1 MNRTSYNSVGIVNS
15 SSSAMSAAGR
25 LTKLNPE
32 IDTGC
37 NTSAHQPIDI
47 TYILI
52 MMPFGAMAAITA
64 MYIHY
69 LVFRMSQRDKSLLN
83 CLFPELSLTFLSTY
97 PVYYI
102 SSYIVVLSPEPTAKV
117 FGIWFCHVLSAA
129 RYVWIFKVWV
139 FSLLVSILRYLY
151 VVHNEKVTT
160 HGLKCVER
168 IFRFLYWAVPAGL
181 AVVYLSLRTDH
192 DIDPLSN
199 QCYGRS
205 PETSSS
211 ASLWYKIKQDICVYN
226 DYGFT
231 SHFAEYG
238 LKILCAINV
247 LATWLVFSNLAEA
260 FFYYSIHI
268 HLKA

>member
-1 MNRTSYNSVGIVNS
+1 MNMTSYNSVGIINS
-15 SSSAMSAAGR
+15 YSSAMSAAGR
-25 LTKLNPE
+25 LTKLNTE
-32 IDTGC
+32 IDTRC

-102 SSYIVVLSPEPTAKV
+102 SSYIFVLSPEPTAKV

-151 VVHNEKVTT
+151 VVHNEKITNY
-160 HGLKCVER
+160 GLGRVER
-168 IFRFLYWAVPAGL
+168 IFRILYWAVPAGL
-181 AVVYLSLRTDH
+181 MILHLSLNKNNDGR
-192 DIDPLSN
+192 PWVNYCYESSFNSLSLV
-199 QCYGRS
+199 S
-205 PETSSS
+205 W
-211 ASLWYKIKQDICVYN
+211 WYKVKQNFCVYN

-231 SHFAEYG
+231 NHFAEYG
-238 LKILCAINV
+238 LRILCGINV
-247 LATWLVFSNLAEA
+247 GACLLVFSNLAEA
-260 FFYYSIHI
+260 FFYYSIHK